1 MALRRNMGVIAI
13 LACVL
18 AAPPLRAAACGG
30 HGDRDSLLVS
40 TSWLAGHLSDRNLV
54 VLSIGAGGSAR
65 ADYDKGHIPGAQFL
79 EYMDTHVMQSSAG
92 LTLEMSPIADLVK
105 VFGKVGVTNDSRI
118 VLYAP
123 KQLDAA
129 VARVYVTL
137 DAMGFGARTS
147 ILNGGTPVW
156 QAEGRPVTT
165 EVRKVTPGKLDP
177 CPQSDVIADLAY
189 VRANLHHAG
198 VDIVDARLPVYYT
211 GAEIPGGQRA
221 GHIPGASNINFN
233 SLVDPKGQLLPVE
246 TIQAKFRDAGIKAGD
261 RVVSYCHIGQQAS
274 LIYFVARYLGYDAR
288 LYDGSWEEWSRNADL
303 PAELSAK
310 ATPAR

>member
-105 VFGKVGVTNDSRI
+105 VFGKVGVTND
-118 VLYAP
+118 
-123 KQLDAA
+123 
-129 VARVYVTL
+129 
-137 DAMGFGARTS
+137 
-147 ILNGGTPVW
+147 
-156 QAEGRPVTT
+156 
-165 EVRKVTPGKLDP
+165 
-177 CPQSDVIADLAY
+177 
-189 VRANLHHAG
+189 
-198 VDIVDARLPVYYT
+198 
-211 GAEIPGGQRA
+211 
-221 GHIPGASNINFN
+221 
-233 SLVDPKGQLLPVE
+233 
-246 TIQAKFRDAGIKAGD
+246 
-261 RVVSYCHIGQQAS
+261 
-274 LIYFVARYLGYDAR
+274 
-288 LYDGSWEEWSRNADL
+288 
-303 PAELSAK
+303 
-310 ATPAR
+310 